1 MSSDCINE
9 GYDVTQVIWIQSL
22 IKSRH
27 HPTLGCLRLLYEPT
41 LLYSMAFS
49 LPPLHL
55 SSTLL
60 LLHSGTNLTSVQ
72 VLTLS
77 ITSKTLS
84 GRIMKKTLNPRLFL
98 YIWVIQMEGNLQ
110 MYKYMHKLICS
121 YNHGDLTVWICF
133 FNIHTNTGPEEND
146 PSLKSVRML
155 SHFPFLYNEC

>member
-1 MSSDCINE
+1 MSLTISKFFSRHRILDEVSNLSIESILHGCLMSSDCINE

-27 HPTLGCLRLLYEPT
+27 HPTSGCLRLLYEPT

-49 LPPLHL
+49 SPPLHL
-55 SSTLL
+55 SSTPL

-77 ITSKTLS
+77 MTSKTLS

-98 YIWVIQMEGNLQ
+98 YI
-110 MYKYMHKLICS
+110 
-121 YNHGDLTVWICF
+121 
-133 FNIHTNTGPEEND
+133 
-146 PSLKSVRML
+146 
-155 SHFPFLYNEC
+155 

>member
-1 MSSDCINE
+1 MSLTISRCFSRHRILDEVSNLSIESILHGCLMSSDCINE

-49 LPPLHL
+49 SPPLHL

-77 ITSKTLS
+77 MTSKTLS

-98 YIWVIQMEGNLQ
+98 YI
-110 MYKYMHKLICS
+110 
-121 YNHGDLTVWICF
+121 
-133 FNIHTNTGPEEND
+133 
-146 PSLKSVRML
+146 
-155 SHFPFLYNEC
+155 